1 MTLSVIVAAAENGVI
16 GREGGLPWRLSA
28 DLKRFKRITM
38 GHPMVM
44 GRKTWES
51 IGRPLPG
58 RTSIVVSRQDG
69 YDPGVAGVLTAADLD
84 GALKLA
90 AAAPGGEEVF
100 VIGGAQL
107 YAAALPRADKLY
119 LTRVHAEV
127 EGDVFLPEVDWAAWR
142 VVVEESF
149 ESDAANDYPHTYRV
163 KGRTSGI
170 D

>member
-51 IGRPLPG
+51 IGRALPG
-58 RTSIVVSRQDG
+58 RTSIVVSRQPH
-69 YDPGVAGVLTAADLD
+69 YDPGVEGVLTATDLD

-90 AAAPGGEEVF
+90 VAAPGGEEVF

-127 EGDVFLPEVDWAAWR
+127 AGDVFLPEVDLGAWR
-142 VVVEESF
+142 VVTEEGI
-149 ESDAANDYPHTYRV
+149 AADDTNGYSYTC
-163 KGRTSGI
+163 GI
-170 D
+170 LVRNE